1 VSDRDTKVSVVLG
14 AWLMHTEECASENNA
29 KGVGAFPCNCGLD
42 AALRSLQPASGEKY
56 RIIRDKPGTGW
67 AFAVGSSYPHEG
79 FATAEAAEKAAIE
92 YTRATSG
99 EKAPPTAPA
108 AGMTEAERE
117 ALELAA
123 LCLKSNRW
131 NLVET
136 FVSYHGCENDGQVW
150 RANDG
155 KRYFTEGEA
164 RHVFGE
170 RLDACV
176 ATLRSLAAR
185 LGGGK

>member
-1 VSDRDTKVSVVLG
+1 
-14 AWLMHTEECASENNA
+14 MHTEECASENNA